1 MGFDVPQ
8 QTANE
13 RGIEGLPQS
22 LSRMHTAW
30 YKPSNAGAGN
40 QQPVPIGSWER
51 NVVPLSQKAEALGA
65 GAAKLWK
72 LNASNNMTLPTH
84 ITHADEDGDGTI
96 DIQEFKELLKKSGG
110 NTANFEQLFA
120 KIDKDGDGEL
130 TAEEI
135 STLLDAR
142 RKFKATN

>member
-1 MGFDVPQ
+1 MPFDVPQ

-65 GAAKLWK
+65 GAADDDEHLC
-72 LNASNNMTLPTH
+72 AICIDAPRTH
-84 ITHADEDGDGTI
+84 VLVPCGHKCVCGDCAALSVQRGACPI
-96 DIQEFKELLKKSGG
+96 CR
-110 NTANFEQLFA
+110 
-120 KIDKDGDGEL
+120 
-130 TAEEI
+130 AECFYTTRVYE
-135 STLLDAR
+135 
-142 RKFKATN
+142 